1 MGNVGMFALG
11 ALLLLLGT
19 DSLVKGIVAATA
31 SPRRGGFV
39 SALGMTVLNAL
50 IPAALVCAIATSLG
64 HAGLALGSL
73 VGGAFA
79 QLAFVLGIAAVVAPL
94 VVRLKVFT
102 WINPALLGA
111 VVLVAALAFD
121 RQLGVIDG
129 VVLLV
134 AFAVVAVLVVRAARS
149 ERIAARAQFSDELRV
164 VGPALLALRIVLGA
178 AMAGYGAW
186 SLVLGS
192 VGIAAAMMVNP
203 LIVGLIGLGIVTA
216 LASLPAAISA
226 ARRGQGEFALGQALF
241 GALCNLLLLL
251 GVLAITTAPVIE
263 PSLLHF
269 ELPAL
274 FALALA
280 IYPMM
285 RSDGQLSSREGI
297 VLTLAGIIF
306 IAAQLWILSS

>member
-31 SPRRGGFV
+31 SPGRGGFV

-50 IPAALVCAIATSLG
+50 IPAALVCAMAISLG

-73 VGGAFA
+73 VGGAMA

-102 WINPALLGA
+102 WINPALLAA
-111 VVLVAALAFD
+111 VVLVGALAFD

-129 VVLLV
+129 VVLLA

-149 ERIAARAQFSDELRV
+149 ERVAARAQFSDALRV

-192 VGIAAAMMVNP
+192 VGIAAAKMVNP
-203 LIVGLIGLGIVTA
+203 LIVGLIGLGTVTA

-226 ARRGQGEFALGQALF
+226 ARRGHGEFAVGQALL
-241 GALCNLLLLL
+241 GALCNVLLLA
-251 GVLAITTAPVIE
+251 GVLAIAMTPAVE
-263 PSLLHF
+263 PSLLRF

-274 FALALA
+274 LALALA

-285 RSDGQLSSREGI
+285 LSDGQLSSREGI
-297 VLTLAGIIF
+297 VLIIAGVAYV
-306 IAAQLWILSS
+306 AAELWLSAS